1 MVQGLKWF
9 RWFRGSNGSYGS
21 RVQIVHG
28 LKWFKLPMVQQ
39 LKCANGSSASRF
51 PVLQGLKW
59 FEDSNGLGVQMVQ
72 WFKRVKGS
80 NSSRT

>member
-39 LKCANGSSASRF
+39 LKCANGSREKMG
-51 PVLQGLKW
+51 Q
-59 FEDSNGLGVQMVQ
+59 
-72 WFKRVKGS
+72 R
-80 NSSRT
+80 